1 MRAEPLND
9 IRRLQGLME
18 ITRLVGGDE
27 SIPSVLAAI
36 ARVLTETVGFAG
48 VVINVYRPQW
58 DDYETATV
66 MGPEAMCEE
75 LLGQTYAASWIELVL
90 DERFLRRGAYFVPDG
105 AFDWEA
111 ADIGARYVP
120 PPAAG
125 ADPGAWRPGDE
136 LFVPCVDSDGEILA
150 IISLGE
156 PVSGRRSS
164 DDELDF
170 VVASAATLRS
180 RSSRRTAPRSRA
192 ATAPRSST
200 CSRCR
205 RSSPRTCRSSP
216 CCRPCAAVCARR
228 SAFARS

>member
-1 MRAEPLND
+1 MPTEDLNA

-36 ARVLTETVGFAG
+36 ARMLRETVGFAG
-48 VVINVYRPQW
+48 VVVNVYRPQW
-58 DDYETATV
+58 DDYEAAIV
-66 MGPEAMCEE
+66 MGPAAMRDE
-75 LLGQTYAASWIELVL
+75 LLGQTYAASSLELVL

-105 AFDWEA
+105 ALDWGE

-120 PPAAG
+120 PPETDP
-125 ADPGAWRPGDE
+125 DPGAWRPGDE

-164 DDELDF
+164 DDELEF
-170 VVASAATLRS
+170 LVAVGRHAALALDQAH
-180 RSSRRTAPRSRA
+180 RTEEAGRHRA
-192 ATAPRSST
+192 A
-200 CSRCR
+200 
-205 RSSPRTCRSSP
+205 
-216 CCRPCAAVCARR
+216 
-228 SAFARS
+228 